1 MLSWLIS
8 YGSIYNYCKLIAKW
22 YTIRLM
28 FKPVSLTIDFPKM
41 ERELLQKWY
50 KTGIVEKYLH
60 RNDSSEKRFSFLDG
74 PITANNPMGVH
85 HAWGRTYK
93 DLWQRFWNMR
103 GYKERFQNGFD
114 CQGLW
119 VEVEVEKELGIKN
132 KRDIENLVE
141 GDPKASIAKFVE
153 LCKERVLKFSK
164 IQTEQSKRLGYFMDW
179 DHSYY
184 TMSDENNYMI
194 WYFLKVCHEKG
205 WIYKGEDS
213 VPWCP
218 RCQTA
223 ISQHE
228 MLTEDYKELTHETVF
243 VKLPIVTPRW
253 ENTSLVVWTTT
264 PWTVPANVAVAINRK
279 FTYRICKNSKTKE
292 KIIIIDKDEN
302 GVAPVRMQKGKE
314 VLVQDYIFNGLAKED
329 ESYEHTAEVKDISGK
344 ELVGL
349 KYIAPF
355 DHLPIVENAR
365 RENPNKCDGVVG
377 GSEIVTAG
385 EGTGLLH
392 VAPGAGKEDFDL
404 GKKEGLPVI
413 SPINDEAF
421 YVDGMDEC
429 SKQNAKKHPEII
441 IDYLKSF
448 ENGRFLLKVMG
459 YTHRY
464 PASWRCKTELVWKVT
479 EEWYIAMDVP
489 ENKKRKTLRMQMVD
503 TAKMIDW
510 HPSFGLE
517 RELDWLS
524 NMHDWLIS
532 KKNRYWGLALPIYEC
547 QKCGSFE
554 IVGSKEELK
563 EKAVEGWD
571 IFEGHTPHKP
581 FIDEVK
587 IKCSKCGEIVSRTN
601 DVGNVWLDAGIVP
614 FSTLVDPVSGK
625 VSYMTDKV
633 YWKKWFPANFITES
647 FPGQFKNWFY
657 SLIAMSTVLE
667 DSNSFKTILGF
678 ATMVDEKG
686 EPFHKSKGN
695 AIEFVEG
702 ADTFGADIIRWICSQ
717 HDITSNIQFGPHLA
731 DQTRRKLLTLWNVY
745 NFFVLNASLD
755 NWTPSSRHSGDERSE
770 DSRIKKE
777 TDSGQ
782 TRLAEASAKRARMT
796 ILDEWILAR
805 LNQTITVTTESL
817 EEFDAYGACNAIEGM
832 INDTSLWYV
841 RRSRNRVGV
850 GAKNIEDKNA
860 TYHTLYKVLVVMS
873 QLAAP
878 IMPFISDEMYT
889 NLTGEESVH
898 LSNWPTK
905 IQDSR
910 FKIQDEKLIEEMQ
923 LVRKIVEIGLSKR
936 KELGIKVR
944 QPLNKFSIYNL
955 QFSIS
960 NEVSQLIKDELN
972 VKNIDFVKGEG
983 ELSGELDTVIT
994 PELKAEGEAR
1004 DIIRMIQEERKKLGT
1019 SLLEK
1024 VAVVLPS
1031 WPKEFEDYIKK
1042 HALVSIISKGSTFE
1056 VRRV

>member
-1 MLSWLIS
+1 
-8 YGSIYNYCKLIAKW
+8 
-22 YTIRLM
+22 M
-28 FKPVSLTIDFPKM
+28 FKAVSLTIDFPKM

-50 KTGIVEKYLH
+50 SSGIVDKYLH

-279 FTYRICKNSKTKE
+279 FTYRIWKNSKTKE

-365 RENPNKCDGVVG
+365 RENPNKFHTVVD

-421 YVDGMDEC
+421 YVDGMDEF

-464 PASWRCKTELVWKVT
+464 PACWRCKTELVWKVT
-479 EEWYIAMDVP
+479 EEWYISMDV
-489 ENKKRKTLRMQMVD
+489 EEKGGDKTLREKMID
-503 TAKMIDW
+503 TANKIDW

-614 FSTLVDPVSGK
+614 FSTLVDPTTGK

-633 YWKKWFPANFITES
+633 YWKKWFPADFITES

-667 DSNSFKTILGF
+667 DTNSFKTILGF

-717 HDITSNIQFGPHLA
+717 HDIASNIQFGPHHA
-731 DQTRRKLLTLWNVY
+731 DQVRRKLLTLWNVY
-745 NFFVLNASLD
+745 NFFVLNA
-755 NWTPSSRHSGDERSE
+755 T
-770 DSRIKKE
+770 
-777 TDSGQ
+777 
-782 TRLAEASAKRARMT
+782 
-796 ILDEWILAR
+796 LDEWKPSKNKKILNQVQDDMSLSVLDAWILAR
-805 LNQTITVTTESL
+805 LKEAVDITTSSL
-817 EEFDAYGACNAIEGM
+817 EKYDAHGACNAIEAM

-841 RRSRNRVGV
+841 RRSRGRVGV
-850 GAKNIEDKNA
+850 GAENIEDKNA
-860 TYHTLYKVLVVMS
+860 TYSTLHIVLVTIS
-873 QLAAP
+873 QLLSP
-878 IMPFISDEMYT
+878 IMPFISDEIYT

-898 LSNWPTK
+898 LSAWPK
-905 IQDSR
+905 EFPISNLQ
-910 FKIQDEKLIEEMQ
+910 FPNIIEEMQ
-923 LVRKIVEIGLSKR
+923 LVRRIVEVGLSKR

-944 QPLNKFSIYNL
+944 QPLTEFRIKNYELSIGEDL
-955 QFSIS
+955 I
-960 NEVSQLIKDELN
+960 QLIKDELN
-972 VKNIDFVKGEG
+972 VKNVDFIKGEG
-983 ELSGELDTVIT
+983 ELTGELDTVIT

-1004 DIIRMIQEERKKLGT
+1004 DIVRMIQEERKKIGT
-1019 SLLEK
+1019 TLLEK
-1024 VAVVLPS
+1024 VTVALPS
-1031 WPKEFEDYIKK
+1031 WPKEYENYIKK
-1042 HALVSIISKGSTFE
+1042 QALVDVISKGSSFA
-1056 VRRV
+1056 VKRI